1 MKQFFL
7 TCGCIFAFTGAA
19 LAQETTTYT
28 YDVHGRLIEVERS
41 TDVDTDYAY
50 DDGNSRTAK
59 VTTGEAL
66 LSQSAAAAQS
76 EEVPELEPQPP
87 LPEEDERD

>member
-1 MKQFFL
+1 MKQFLL
-7 TCGCIFAFTGAA
+7 TCGCMLAFTGAA

-59 VTTGEAL
+59 QTTGSAL
-66 LSQSAAAAQS
+66 MSVQVVSTP

>member
-1 MKQFFL
+1 ML
-7 TCGCIFAFTGAA
+7 AFTGAA
-19 LAQETTTYT
+19 LAQEITTYT

-41 TDVDTDYAY
+41 TDVDTSYVY

-59 VTTGEAL
+59 QTTGSSLMSVQAV
-66 LSQSAAAAQS
+66 SSP